1 MPTNAQEQEAQMIH
15 TPQRVTQLRHID
27 FYQWV
32 QTTIDNIQRGA
43 METIDW
49 DYLVEELQDLGN
61 EQKHQLE
68 SRLLVIYEHLLKL
81 TYWWQE
87 RDYNQRGWRATIL
100 EQRKQLKRLL
110 NRSPSLKPYFQE
122 VAQEIYDDACQIT
135 SVKTGLNANLFP
147 PSPIANIEQVLNEDW
162 LPELKIAKGD
172 RP

>member
-1 MPTNAQEQEAQMIH
+1 MSAITAQEQEAQMLDTAQIA
-15 TPQRVTQLRHID
+15 TQVHDLD

-32 QTTIDNIQRGA
+32 QTTIENIQRGA
-43 METIDW
+43 ITAIDW

-61 EQKHQLE
+61 EQKNQLE
-68 SRLLVIYEHLLKL
+68 SRLLVLYEHLLKL
-81 TYWWQE
+81 TYWSQE

-135 SVKTGLNANLFP
+135 SVRTGLNANLFP

-162 LPELKIAKGD
+162 LPELKED
-172 RP
+172 C

>member
-1 MPTNAQEQEAQMIH
+1 MATNAQEQEAQMIY

-68 SRLLVIYEHLLKL
+68 SRLLVIYEHS
-81 TYWWQE
+81 TY
-87 RDYNQRGWRATIL
+87 RDWETD
-100 EQRKQLKRLL
+100 RK
-110 NRSPSLKPYFQE
+110 
-122 VAQEIYDDACQIT
+122 
-135 SVKTGLNANLFP
+135 SV
-147 PSPIANIEQVLNEDW
+147 V
-162 LPELKIAKGD
+162 
-172 RP
+172 

>member
-1 MPTNAQEQEAQMIH
+1 MS
-15 TPQRVTQLRHID
+15 
-27 FYQWV
+27 
-32 QTTIDNIQRGA
+32 IDNIQRGA

-87 RDYNQRGWRATIL
+87 RDYGWQATIL

>member
-1 MPTNAQEQEAQMIH
+1 MSIEKSLVSSGKSLYQE
-15 TPQRVTQLRHID
+15 D
-27 FYQWV
+27 FYRWLQ
-32 QTTIDNIQRGA
+32 
-43 METIDW
+43 ETANLLKEHRFEKLDLENLI
-49 DYLVEELQDLGN
+49 EEIETMGRS
-61 EQKHQLE
+61 EKRELE
-68 SRLLVIYEHLLKL
+68 SRLTVIAEHLLKL

-87 RDYNQRGWRATIL
+87 RDYNQRGWQATIL

>member
-1 MPTNAQEQEAQMIH
+1 MSAITAQEQEAQMLDTAQIA
-15 TPQRVTQLRHID
+15 TQVHDLD

-32 QTTIDNIQRGA
+32 QTTIENIQRGTIA
-43 METIDW
+43 AIDW

-61 EQKHQLE
+61 EQKNQLE
-68 SRLLVIYEHLLKL
+68 SRLLVLYEHLLKL
-81 TYWWQE
+81 TYWSQE

-162 LPELKIAKGD
+162 LPELKED
-172 RP
+172 C

>member
-1 MPTNAQEQEAQMIH
+1 MLDTAQIA
-15 TPQRVTQLRHID
+15 TQVHDLD

-43 METIDW
+43 IETIDW
-49 DYLVEELQDLGN
+49 DYLVEELRDLGN
-61 EQKHQLE
+61 EQKNQLE
-68 SRLLVIYEHLLKL
+68 SRLLVLYEHLLKL

-162 LPELKIAKGD
+162 LPRVKRRLLNC
-172 RP
+172 

>member
-1 MPTNAQEQEAQMIH
+1 MSAITAQEQEAQMLDTAQIA
-15 TPQRVTQLRHID
+15 TQVHDLD

-32 QTTIDNIQRGA
+32 QTTIENIQRGA
-43 METIDW
+43 IEAIDW

-61 EQKHQLE
+61 EQKNQLE
-68 SRLLVIYEHLLKL
+68 SRLLVLYEHLLKL
-81 TYWWQE
+81 TYWAQE

-162 LPELKIAKGD
+162 LPELKED
-172 RP
+172 C

>member
-1 MPTNAQEQEAQMIH
+1 MPKNAQEQEAQTIH

-81 TYWWQE
+81 TYWW
-87 RDYNQRGWRATIL
+87 
-100 EQRKQLKRLL
+100 
-110 NRSPSLKPYFQE
+110 
-122 VAQEIYDDACQIT
+122 
-135 SVKTGLNANLFP
+135 
-147 PSPIANIEQVLNEDW
+147 
-162 LPELKIAKGD
+162 
-172 RP
+172 

>member
-1 MPTNAQEQEAQMIH
+1 MSAITAQEQKAQMLDTAQIA
-15 TPQRVTQLRHID
+15 TQVHDLD

-43 METIDW
+43 IETIDW
-49 DYLVEELQDLGN
+49 DYLVEELRDLGN
-61 EQKHQLE
+61 EQKNQLE
-68 SRLLVIYEHLLKL
+68 SRLLVLYEHLLKL

-87 RDYNQRGWRATIL
+87 RDYNQRGWQATIL

-135 SVKTGLNANLFP
+135 SVKTGLNGNLFP

-162 LPELKIAKGD
+162 LPELKED
-172 RP
+172 S